1 MNRGQIE
8 AIVLAVLA
16 SVLQCEVDIDCS
28 RHNTPR
34 WDSLKHVEI
43 VFTLEDELNVEFTEE
58 QMATLDSAQKIIE
71 MALTQHAT

>member
-16 SVLQCEVDIDCS
+16 SVLQCEVDINCS